1 MRTTLTSFLIFF
13 LFASL
18 LEAQTLLNK
27 SEFLNPPTSSKVHTW
42 WHWMGGNITKDGI
55 TKDLEAMKGH
65 GIVEAT
71 IFNIGE
77 IYSKKVD
84 VPKVKFNSPEW
95 IEMYQWAL
103 KEANRLGITIG
114 IQTIDGFATVGGS
127 WITPELSMKQYV
139 WTKTSI
145 DGGKEVSV
153 KLADPIKVENFYRDE
168 TVVAFPMK
176 ENTNSFNEA
185 HPEIDVNK
193 VSTGNVLFD
202 GNPKSEINFKKGH
215 MVDVRFDTDFTANKI
230 ILYPHLP
237 FCWDICLVDNG
248 RIKLFFA
255 LSTSNDGQTY
265 TKVADLEFVGVNK
278 AVMASFPATK
288 AKYFRFELVKTSFVY
303 FDTLPIAEFELLKDN
318 ELQLFQPPVTSFFEK
333 TASVYDLNEN
343 ALDANTKKTIQ
354 PISENSIVDVTSFM
368 SADGTLKWNAP
379 KGRWQIIRFGYTSTG
394 ITVDPASP
402 EGLGLEVDKMDTAAL
417 NVHINSY
424 AKKLVEAAGKYK
436 GNTLKFFIMDSWE
449 AQFQTWSKDFAKEF
463 RNRRGYSILP
473 WIPVLCGETIGST
486 ELSEAFLFD
495 FRKTIADLIDQNFY
509 KHFAELSHRNQMEYH
524 GESIYG
530 GWGAYPPMDAL
541 KSNEYID
548 MPMTEFWAGA
558 NSNNLLDYQPANKP
572 VITMPTSSA
581 LAFNKQIIGSEA
593 YTGNAHYS
601 EAPGELK
608 PYGDAAFCS
617 GVNQIILHSYIHQ
630 PFDLKPGMTLGKF
643 GGHYNRNNPV
653 WEFNQDWLK
662 YQARV
667 QYILQKGE
675 PVVDVL
681 FYTGDELPWFYTKS
695 FVNDLP
701 YGIRPNA
708 CNIDMLTN
716 RIKIV
721 DGKLSLGGNQR
732 FSLLLLHNST
742 KMEYST
748 LKRIAEL
755 VKDGAVVY
763 GPKPLEM
770 LSVTDIKNEE
780 AAFNQLA
787 DEVWGKTSENSY
799 GKGKMF
805 SRKPLAEVI
814 KQLNVIPD
822 LSTNTQDAKEIMYIH
837 KKLEDK
843 DIYFV
848 FNQQNRTL
856 NRELLFRVTG
866 KTPEI
871 WNAENGVVTKPAIY
885 SKEKNQTRIPV
896 SFKPFESKIFVFK
909 NEVPAQFIQKV
920 TLAGKEIF
928 PQQQLADTSIQIPQA
943 FLKQGK
949 FSLISELSG
958 DYTFKTNENKVI
970 KTKLTKPKILDL
982 ANAKIRIEFFPIS
995 DEVIQPVEVTK
1006 LKSLTEFDNPAIK
1019 YFSGKAK
1026 YTINFSTPDFVSAS
1040 DSILLD
1046 LGNLSATSEVIL
1058 NGKLLAYPW
1067 QPNTQLVVSCI
1078 LKSEN
1083 KLEITVANVCR
1094 NRFIGDLIQYG
1105 SIKSLWTTSP
1115 IETILNK
1122 DMPLKPSG
1130 LMGPLKLID
1139 YKKQRRNR
1147 IALRKL
1153 QS

>member
-1 MRTTLTSFLIFF
+1 MRTTLISFLILFF
-13 LFASL
+13 FASVL
-18 LEAQTLLNK
+18 DAQTPLNK
-27 SEFLNPPTSSKVHTW
+27 SEFQNPTTSSKVHTW

-55 TKDLEAMKGH
+55 TKDLEAMKAH
-65 GIVEAT
+65 GVVQAT

-77 IYSKKVD
+77 IYTKEVD

-139 WTKTSI
+139 WTKASI

-153 KLADPIKVENFYRDE
+153 KLAEPIKVQNFYRDE
-168 TVVAFPMK
+168 AVVAFPMQ
-176 ENTNSFNEA
+176 ENTNSFKEA
-185 HPEIDVNK
+185 RPEISINTV
-193 VSTGNVLFD
+193 TTENVLFD
-202 GNPKSEINFKKGH
+202 GNPKSEIDFKKNH
-215 MVDVRFDTDFTANKI
+215 VVDVRFKSDFTANKI
-230 ILYPHLP
+230 TLYPHLP
-237 FCWDICLVDNG
+237 FCWDMPLVDNG

-255 LSTSNDGQTY
+255 LSTSDDGKTF

-278 AVMASFPATK
+278 AVTALFPETQ
-288 AKYFRFELVKTSFVY
+288 AKYFRLELVKTSFVY

-318 ELQLFQPPVTSFFEK
+318 ENPLFQAPVTSFFEK

-343 ALDANTKKTIQ
+343 ALDTNVKNSIQ
-354 PISENSIVDVTSFM
+354 PISENSIVDITRYM
-368 SADGTLKWNAP
+368 SADGTLKWTAP
-379 KGRWQIIRFGYTSTG
+379 KGRWQIIRFGYTSNG
-394 ITVDPASP
+394 VMVDPATP
-402 EGLGLEVDKMDTAAL
+402 EGMGLEVDKMDTTAL

-424 AKKLVEAAGKYK
+424 AKKLVDAAGKYK
-436 GNTLKFFIMDSWE
+436 GNTLKFLLMDSWE

-463 RNRRGYSILP
+463 KNRREYNILP
-473 WIPVLCGETIGST
+473 WIPVLCGETVGST

-495 FRKTIADLIDQNFY
+495 FRKTIADLLDQNFY
-509 KHFAELSHRNQMEYH
+509 KHFAELSHRNQMEFH
-524 GESIYG
+524 GEAIYG

-558 NSNNLLDYQPANKP
+558 NSNKLLDYKAANKP
-572 VITMPTSSA
+572 GTSMPTSSA

-601 EAPGELK
+601 EAPGDLK

-681 FYTGDELPWFYTKS
+681 FYPGDELPWFYTKS
-695 FVNDLP
+695 FINDLP

-708 CNIDMLTN
+708 CNIELLN
-716 RIKIV
+716 YKIKVV
-721 DGKLSLGGNQR
+721 DGKLSLGGDQH

-742 KMEYST
+742 KMEFST
-748 LKRIAEL
+748 LKRIAEM
-755 VKDGAVVY
+755 VKAGAVVY
-763 GPKPLEM
+763 GPKPLEL
-770 LSVTDIKNEE
+770 LSVTDIKNDV
-780 AAFNQLA
+780 AAFNKLA
-787 DEVWGKTSENSY
+787 GEVWGNSTENSY
-799 GKGKMF
+799 GKGKMI
-805 SRKPLAEVI
+805 SGKPLSEII

-822 LSTNTQDAKEIMYIH
+822 LTTNSQNPKEIMYIH
-837 KKLEDK
+837 KKLD
-843 DIYFV
+843 DMDVYFV
-848 FNQQNRTL
+848 FNQQNRAL
-856 NRELLFRVTG
+856 NREILFRVTS

-885 SKEKNQTRIPV
+885 SVEKNQTRIPV
-896 SFKPFESKIFVFK
+896 SFKAFESKIFVFK
-909 NEVPAQFIQKV
+909 KEVSVQFIQQV
-920 TLAGKEIF
+920 SLAGKEIF
-928 PQQQLADTSIQIPQA
+928 PQQQLADTSFQIPQA
-943 FLKQGK
+943 VINQGEIE
-949 FSLISELSG
+949 FTAELTG
-958 DYTFKTNENKVI
+958 EYAFTTNDNKVI
-970 KTKLTKPKILDL
+970 MTKLTQPKIVDL
-982 ANAKIRIEFFPIS
+982 VNSKIRIEFFPIS
-995 DEVIQPVEVTK
+995 DEVIQPVEVTA

-1019 YFSGKAK
+1019 YFAGKAK
-1026 YTINFSTPDFVSAS
+1026 YTINFIKPDFDSAS
-1040 DSILLD
+1040 DSIVLD
-1046 LGNLSATSEVIL
+1046 LGKLSATSEVIL

-1067 QPNTQLVVSCI
+1067 QSNSRLVVSGL
-1078 LKSEN
+1078 LKAEN
-1083 KLEITVANVCR
+1083 KLDISVANVCR
-1094 NRFIGDLIQYG
+1094 NRFIGDLIQFG
-1105 SIKSLWTTSP
+1105 SVKSLWTTSP
-1115 IETILNK
+1115 IESILNK

-1130 LMGPLKLID
+1130 LMGPLKLVG
-1139 YKKQRRNR
+1139 YKSAFK
-1147 IALRKL
+1147 
-1153 QS
+1153 